1 MSLAKKVLI
10 SIAVVIGIIFI
21 SAAAAYKLID
31 DKVIEDNALNALKD
45 TLKRNVTVEGDFTLS
60 RSLHPTLRTT
70 GVSVASADWDTGNHL
85 LKAEKLEFGIA
96 LLDLLRGVIT
106 IQNIVFED
114 AVINIK
120 RNAQG
125 ESNLEFAPT
134 DSEPPANKSNKQN
147 NNLSARFDVIDVK
160 IENLTVNYSDLQ
172 SDTAFVYAL
181 DEFVLNPLNK
191 HIINIT
197 TNSRFDEQPII
208 INSKMCRIR
217 SLLRGEDC
225 PITAIVKS
233 TPFETSI
240 KGDINIAGQG
250 AVKLNLDTQA
260 GNINEFLLLGD
271 LSLPDTDNIELETQ
285 LLGSFNQLSLNDIK
299 SNVELENTEL
309 EATGNIQSINTLK
322 GIDLSVFAQTN
333 QPAWLDM
340 YQDIFSSELI
350 KEFKANTLIQG
361 DNGDLKVSNIES
373 TLELKDTTISV
384 TGDVTL
390 QPQLS
395 LALLVDAQGEQPAW
409 LNEFQQAIAAEEI
422 DQFSVTANI
431 NSTDNIINV
440 NNIDTDITVGTA
452 NTSAQGDVSIAEE
465 NQLNIELDISAE
477 GKNFQDLEIL
487 LKQPLPQSSKFSL
500 KTLFSLAQETIKLND
515 LSFSLDDTALKG
527 SSEIELSSPPNIR
540 AQLNA
545 DTLNIEHIVA
555 MTQPENNENDEQ
567 NSQEKTKSENEPLF
581 SDAPIDLDWLGT
593 ADTDISLSINN
604 LVYKDANIED
614 VKASVSA
621 KNNIAAIDIT
631 SLKYLDANL
640 TSKTAVN
647 ASNNTYAH
655 SLFTEGF
662 DLGKLLAETKTSST
676 LQGKIDASV
685 DITSFGT
692 TSQEI
697 AANANGK
704 ITSVMTEGS
713 LADAPIDLLASNLL
727 VELMPGKSKK
737 DTTKIECLF
746 VQFTGQ
752 GGVFKSD
759 AALLNTENIVM
770 TTNGDVDLN
779 NEKLNLLLVPK
790 PKNIE
795 LFTLDA
801 NIRVSGDIADPSFSL
816 DKGSVFKKLLK
827 SAATVALGPAALA
840 VPFASMGDS
849 KSEKCF
855 SEVASVTTK
864 AVEAQQE
871 AERLAREQAEKEKL
885 EKEALEE
892 ATKEAMV
899 EPLDP

>member
-1 MSLAKKVLI
+1 
-10 SIAVVIGIIFI
+10 
-21 SAAAAYKLID
+21 
-31 DKVIEDNALNALKD
+31 
-45 TLKRNVTVEGDFTLS
+45 
-60 RSLHPTLRTT
+60 LH
-70 GVSVASADWDTGNHL
+70 
-85 LKAEKLEFGIA
+85 
-96 LLDLLRGVIT
+96 
-106 IQNIVFED
+106 
-114 AVINIK
+114 
-120 RNAQG
+120 
-125 ESNLEFAPT
+125 
-134 DSEPPANKSNKQN
+134 
-147 NNLSARFDVIDVK
+147 
-160 IENLTVNYSDLQ
+160 
-172 SDTAFVYAL
+172 
-181 DEFVLNPLNK
+181 
-191 HIINIT
+191 
-197 TNSRFDEQPII
+197 
-208 INSKMCRIR
+208 
-217 SLLRGEDC
+217 
-225 PITAIVKS
+225 
-233 TPFETSI
+233 
-240 KGDINIAGQG
+240 
-250 AVKLNLDTQA
+250 
-260 GNINEFLLLGD
+260 
-271 LSLPDTDNIELETQ
+271 
-285 LLGSFNQLSLNDIK
+285 GSFNQLSLSNIK
-299 SNVELENTEL
+299 SSIELENTEL
-309 EATGNIQSINTLK
+309 EAAGNVQSVNALK
-322 GIDLSVFAQTN
+322 GIDLSVSAQTK

-340 YQDIFSSELI
+340 YQDIFPSELI
-350 KEFKANTLIQG
+350 KKFKANTLIQG
-361 DNGDLKVSNIES
+361 DSDALKVSNIES
-373 TLELKDTTISV
+373 TLELDDTTISV
-384 TGDVTL
+384 TGDATV

-395 LALLVDAQGEQPAW
+395 LALLVDAQGEQPTW

-422 DQFSVTANI
+422 DQFSVKANI
-431 NSTDNIINV
+431 ISTDNIINISKLDS
-440 NNIDTDITVGTA
+440 NITVGTA

-465 NQLNIELDISAE
+465 NQLSIDLNISSE
-477 GKNFQDLEIL
+477 GKNFQDLEKL

-500 KTLFSLAQETIKLND
+500 KTLLSLAQETIKLNNV
-515 LSFSLDDTALKG
+515 SFSLDDTALQG

-545 DTLNIEHIVA
+545 DTLNIEHLVA
-555 MTQPENNENDEQ
+555 MTQSGNDNDDKQSTE
-567 NSQEKTKSENEPLF
+567 EETKSENETLF

-662 DLGKLLAETKTSST
+662 NLGKLLAETETSST
-676 LQGKIDASV
+676 LQGKIDASI
-685 DITSFGT
+685 DITSFGS

-697 AANANGK
+697 ASNANGK

-737 DTTKIECLF
+737 DTTRIECLF

-752 GGVFKSD
+752 DGVFKSD

-840 VPFASMGDS
+840 VPFASMGDN

-892 ATKEAMV
+892 AAKEAIV